1 MLKSYILIYDFSLS
15 TPIDVNGQVVSV
27 VFSGGSKPLRQ
38 NGEFCTSDEKLQKA
52 IESDP
57 GYGKIFKLHKMYDS
71 DQIVKRKKRTIL
83 EERDFGTVNEAAE
96 WLVSMG
102 YSKSDVSTS
111 EKAIAAARESGY
123 DLKFKRE

>member
-15 TPIDVNGQVVSV
+15 TPIDVNGKSVTV

-57 GYGKIFKLHKMYDS
+57 GYGKIFKLYKTYES
-71 DQIVKRKKRTIL
+71 NQTVKREKKVSLKEVSFT
-83 EERDFGTVNEAAE
+83 TVNEAAE
-96 WLVSMG
+96 WLVSKG
-102 YSKSDVSTS
+102 YSKSDVATS
-111 EKAIAAARESGY
+111 EKAIAAAKELGY
-123 DLKFKRE
+123 DLKFEKE